1 MPASHVLFLPGLMC
15 DRRLFARQIDMLDV
29 EATVADLTRHADFVA
44 MARAVLQEAPTE
56 FALVGLSMGGIVA
69 FEIWRQAP
77 ERVTHLALLD
87 TNPHPDTPAKKNMR
101 LDHIRLAAEGGLR
114 ELAVESL
121 KPVYLAEANRD
132 DEELLETVLDMA
144 IDLGP
149 EVFERQSLALKD
161 RADSAVT
168 LPSISV
174 PTAVICGDEDR
185 LCPPSLHEYMAAR
198 IPGARLA
205 IAPQCGH
212 LATMESPEFV
222 NQQLQQLLAA

>member
-15 DRRLFARQIDMLDV
+15 DRRLFAKQIDALEI
-29 EATVADLTRHADFVA
+29 EATVADLTRHENFHE
-44 MARAVLQEAPTE
+44 MARTVLQEAPPK
-56 FALVGLSMGGIVA
+56 FALVGLSMGGILA

-77 ERVTHLALLD
+77 ERVSHLALLD
-87 TNPHPDTPAKKNMR
+87 TNPHPDTPEKKSTR
-101 LDHIRLAAEGGLR
+101 LDQIRVAAEGRLR

-132 DEELLETVLDMA
+132 DEELLEAVLAMA

-161 RADSAVT
+161 RADSAAT
-168 LPSISV
+168 LPGISV
-174 PTAVICGDEDR
+174 PTVVICGDEDR
-185 LCPPSLHEYMAAR
+185 LCPPSLHEYMADR

-222 NQQLQQLLAA
+222 NEQLQQLLAT